1 MRLPRDTHV
10 LLACIDRR
18 LEELPNTLRV
28 GIERPEDSKWVS
40 VVSLWEVAIEWRLGK
55 LPIAV
60 DLEKWPE
67 ALKLLGFGLLA
78 IEANHVFAD
87 IAPELSHRDPFDR
100 LLLGICAAENMQL
113 VTIDRA
119 MTSHPL
125 AWRGA

>member
-1 MRLPRDTHV
+1 MRLLLDTHV
-10 LLACIDRR
+10 LLACIERR
-18 LEELPNTLRV
+18 LEDLPNTLRV
-28 GIERPEDSKWVS
+28 GIERPEEAKWVS
-40 VVSLWEVAIEWRLGK
+40 VVSLWEVAIKWRLGK
-55 LPIAV
+55 LPITV

-78 IEANHVFAD
+78 IESNHVFAD
-87 IAPELSHRDPFDR
+87 IGTKLSHRDPFDR
-100 LLLGICAAENMQL
+100 LLLGVCAAENMQL